1 MPTSNLQPLPAIT
14 HGELVARLRQCGL
27 RLTPGRSAML
37 AALLRAPAPV
47 TLAQLQDAI
56 TPQRV
61 ALATLFRSMLRME
74 EAELVTRTIDL
85 HGTTNWELNVGR
97 RHAFHLTQRHTGEIT
112 PLDED
117 LAQPLHDLLARIEE
131 SLHRRGYRHLQLNV
145 AFRGEKTAF
154 RGAVSHEAPKR
165 YVA

>member
-1 MPTSNLQPLPAIT
+1 
-14 HGELVARLRQCGL
+14 
-27 RLTPGRSAML
+27 ML
-37 AALLRAPAPV
+37 AALLRASAPM

-112 PLDED
+112 PIDED
-117 LAQPLHDLLARIEE
+117 IAQPLHDLLARIEE
-131 SLHRRGYRHLQLNV
+131 RLHRRGYSHLQLNV
-145 AFRGEKTAF
+145 AFRGEKLAF
-154 RGAVSHEAPKR
+154 RTAAPTETAKR
-165 YVA
+165 HVA